1 MDELWRWNPDLIF
14 HVYVGNAKQFQK
26 PHDTYQSWCCF
37 IVEDGEFEYRMGD
50 MPGRARTGDMVLCPP
65 DTAFHRTTSGLS
77 FHFIGFRW
85 EYDQAPPARLL
96 PDHGR
101 LRILNTRRMG
111 STLSLLRETT
121 PLKTEAGLHYK
132 KHLFR
137 DLWQLFAVES
147 ATLLHASPISEDP
160 FVQRAV
166 RLLQDHVDAGP
177 ALKQVAREL
186 GISPVQLTRL
196 FKKELRMTPG
206 KYIAGLRME
215 RAAHL
220 LVHTGLTLA
229 DIAERCG
236 YTDEH
241 HLSKTFKS
249 LMGVNPSVYR
259 KAHTV

>member
-1 MDELWRWNPDLIF
+1 MDELWRCNPELIF
-14 HVYVGNAKQFQK
+14 HVYVSGAKQFQK
-26 PHDTYQSWCCF
+26 PYDTYKNWSCF
-37 IVEDGEFEYRMGD
+37 IAEDGEFEYRMGNTS
-50 MPGRARTGDMVLCPP
+50 GRVRTGDMVLCPP

-85 EYDQAPPARLL
+85 EHDRVPPGYLL
-96 PDHGR
+96 PDNGR
-101 LRILNTRRMG
+101 LCIMNNRRLG

-121 PLKTEAGLHYK
+121 PLKTEAGLQYK

-137 DLWQLFAVES
+137 DIWQLYAVES
-147 ATLLHASPISEDP
+147 SALMQASLISEDP

-166 RLLQDHVDAGP
+166 RLLQDHVESGAP
-177 ALKQVAREL
+177 LKQVAREL

-196 FKKELRMTPG
+196 FKKEFRMTPV
-206 KYIAGLRME
+206 KYIAGLRMA
-215 RAAHL
+215 RAARL
-220 LVHTGLTLA
+220 LIHTGLTLA

-249 LMGVNPSVYR
+249 VMGVNPSAYR
-259 KAHTV
+259 KDHTV